1 MSTERIWE
9 LMARK
14 LADEA
19 SDEELGELEQ
29 LLRIHPELHFP
40 VQAVTDLWHH
50 KPQQSEDDALH
61 TSYQQQITRMQ
72 EMGIT
77 IGQGVEDNTLL
88 LEGSRRP
95 SRRRH
100 IWWAAAAAAMITV
113 ACFFYWGQQTPPET
127 ASLIDKSPASE
138 ITTRQG
144 SRTRVQ
150 LPDGT
155 KVWLNA
161 GSKLT
166 YDKEFNNTLRE
177 VTLTG
182 EGYFDV
188 VRNEKKPFI
197 IHTEKMD
204 VKVLGTQ
211 FNVKSYP
218 NDQATE
224 AALIHGSIEVSL
236 KDRPSQKII
245 LKPNEKIV
253 VANRDTFTAVN
264 NTPQA
269 RKENVEPLVA
279 IRHLT
284 YQKEDST
291 IIETSWVENK
301 LVFEDESFKDLA
313 QKLERWYGVV
323 IHFSDERI
331 AALRFTGVFEEETI
345 EDAMRALKITG
356 SFNYKFQGKTII
368 ISR

>member
-19 SDEELGELEQ
+19 SDDELGELEQ
-29 LLRIHPELHFP
+29 LLRTHPELHFP

-50 KPQQSEDDALH
+50 EPQPPEDDTLH
-61 TSYQQQITRMQ
+61 TSYQQHITRMQ

-77 IGQGVEDNTLL
+77 IGQGQEDNALL

-100 IWWAAAAAAMITV
+100 IWWVAAAAMITV
-113 ACFFYWGQQTPPET
+113 ACFFYWGQQPSPET

-166 YDKEFNNTLRE
+166 YDKEFNNALRE

-218 NDQATE
+218 NDEATE

-253 VANRDTFTAVN
+253 VANRDTFTAVS
-264 NTPQA
+264 NTPKA
-269 RKENVEPLVA
+269 HKENVEPLVA

-313 QKLERWYGVV
+313 VKMERWYGVV

-331 AALRFTGVFEEETI
+331 GALRFTGVFEEETI

-356 SFNYKFQGKTII
+356 SFNYKFQGKTIT

>member
-19 SDEELGELEQ
+19 SDEEIGELEQ
-29 LLRIHPELHFP
+29 LLRTHPELHFP
-40 VQAVTDLWHH
+40 VQAVTDLWNHQA
-50 KPQQSEDDALH
+50 PPADDETLQA
-61 TSYQQQITRMQ
+61 SYLQHIARMQ
-72 EMGIT
+72 EMGLSIA
-77 IGQGVEDNTLL
+77 QAPDDNTLL
-88 LEGSRRP
+88 LEGSRTP
-95 SRRRH
+95 SRCRY
-100 IWWAAAAAAMITV
+100 IGWSVVATTV
-113 ACFFYWGQQTPPET
+113 IILAWFFYGQVLNTPE
-127 ASLIDKSPASE
+127 AVSLAGKPPASE
-138 ITTRQG
+138 IATRQG
-144 SRTRVQ
+144 SKTRVQ

-166 YDKEFNNTLRE
+166 YDKEFNNVRRE

-218 NDQATE
+218 NDKATE
-224 AALIHGSIEVSL
+224 AALIRGSIEVSL
-236 KDRPSQKII
+236 KDRPSEKII

-253 VANRDTFTAVN
+253 VANRDTVITIGN
-264 NTPQA
+264 SPGSH
-269 RKENVEPLVA
+269 KESPEPLVA
-279 IRHLT
+279 IRRLT

-291 IIETSWVENK
+291 IIETSWIENK

-313 QKLERWYGVV
+313 LKMERWYGVT
-323 IHFSDERI
+323 IRFTDENV

-345 EDAMRALKITG
+345 EDVMRALKITAT
-356 SFNYKFQGKTII
+356 FNYKFQGKTII
-368 ISR
+368 IAQ